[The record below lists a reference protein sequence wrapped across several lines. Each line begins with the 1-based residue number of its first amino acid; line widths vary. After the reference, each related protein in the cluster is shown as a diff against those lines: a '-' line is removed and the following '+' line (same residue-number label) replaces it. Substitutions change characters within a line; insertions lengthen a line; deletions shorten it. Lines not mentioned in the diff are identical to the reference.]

1 MKQIGFIGVGNMG
14 TPMAMCLIRA
24 GYKLV
29 VCDKRSSA
37 LEKFQAIGVSVT
49 EKPSDCAQTEIVII
63 MVGDDSQV
71 EETLLGTDGLLKAV
85 HPQSPPLL
93 AIMSTILPRTAKK
106 LASRCADKNVR
117 LMDAPVS
124 GMPVLAEKGK
134 LTIMAG
140 GEKDD
145 LEAMRSVFGTMGEN
159 IYHTG
164 SLGTGSTT
172 KLVNN
177 IIGLTNLF
185 LCAEAFQ
192 IGQKLGMDL
201 STLASIF
208 EKSTGRI
215 FMTKD
220 WENSRKIFE
229 IFSKDL
235 ETSKVTVELARK
247 DLEHARQLAREA
259 NVACPLFDQIVEA
272 IHRLS
277 YKEVNERWHSL
288 IK

>member
-1 MKQIGFIGVGNMG
+1 MKKIGFIGVGNMG

-24 GYKLV
+24 GYELV
-29 VCDKRSSA
+29 VCDKRFIA
-37 LEKFQAIGVSVT
+37 LERFKAIGVSVT
-49 EKPSDCAQTEIVII
+49 EKPADCARTEMVII
-63 MVGDDSQV
+63 MVGDDVQV
-71 EETLLGTDGLLKAV
+71 EETLLGTDGILNAV
-85 HPQSPPLL
+85 RAQNPPLL
-93 AIMSTILPRTAKK
+93 AIMSTILPGTAKR
-106 LASRCADKNVR
+106 LASHCANKNVR

-145 LEAMRSVFGTMGEN
+145 LEAMRSVFEMMGEN
-159 IYHTG
+159 IFYTG

-192 IGQKLGMDL
+192 IGQKLEMDL
-201 STLASIF
+201 PTLASIF

-215 FMTKD
+215 FLTKD

-247 DLEHARQLAREA
+247 DLEHARQLAKEA
-259 NVACPLFDQIVEA
+259 NVACPLFDRIVEA
-272 IHRLS
+272 VYRLS

>member
-1 MKQIGFIGVGNMG
+1 MKRIGFIGVGNMG
-14 TPMAMCLIRA
+14 APMAMCLIRA
-24 GYKLV
+24 GYELV
-29 VCDKRSSA
+29 VCDKRFSS
-37 LEKFQAIGVSVT
+37 LEKFKAIGVSVT
-49 EKPSDCAQTEIVII
+49 EKPADCAHTEMVII

-85 HPQSPPLL
+85 NPQRPPLL
-93 AIMSTILPRTAKK
+93 AIMSTILPGTAKK

-145 LEAMRSVFGTMGEN
+145 LEAMRSIFETVGEN

-215 FMTKD
+215 FLTKD
-220 WENSRKIFE
+220 WESSLKIFE
-229 IFSKDL
+229 IFSQNF
-235 ETSKVTVELARK
+235 ETSKVTVDLARK
-247 DLEHARQLAREA
+247 DLEHAQQLAKEA
-259 NVACPLFDQIVEA
+259 NVACPLFDHIVEA
-272 IHRLS
+272 IHSLS

>member
-24 GYKLV
+24 GYELI
-29 VCDKRSSA
+29 VCDKRFSA
-37 LEKFQAIGVSVT
+37 LEKFKVIGVSVT
-49 EKPSDCAQTEIVII
+49 ERPAGCAQTEMVII

-85 HPQSPPLL
+85 HPQRPPLL
-93 AIMSTILPRTAKK
+93 AIMSTIL
-106 LASRCADKNVR
+106 
-117 LMDAPVS
+117 
-124 GMPVLAEKGK
+124 PVLAEKGK

-145 LEAMRSVFGTMGEN
+145 LEAMRPIFETMGEN

-185 LCAEAFQ
+185 LSAEAFQ
-192 IGQKLGMDL
+192 IGQKLGMNL

-215 FMTKD
+215 FLTKD
-220 WENSRKIFE
+220 WESSRKIFE
-229 IFSKDL
+229 IFSQNL

-247 DLEHARQLAREA
+247 DLEHAQQLAKEA
-259 NVACPLFDQIVEA
+259 NVACPLFDHIVEA
-272 IHRLS
+272 IYSLS
-277 YKEVNERWHSL
+277 YKEVNEKWHSL

>member
-1 MKQIGFIGVGNMG
+1 MKHIGFIGVGNMG
-14 TPMAMCLIRA
+14 APMAMCLIRA
-24 GYKLV
+24 GYQLT
-29 VCDKRSSA
+29 VCDKRPNA
-37 LEKFQAIGVSVT
+37 LEKFKVTGVSVT
-49 EKPSDCAQTEIVII
+49 EKPADCAKSEMVII
-63 MVGDDSQV
+63 MVGDDFQV
-71 EETLLGTDGLLKAV
+71 EETLLGIHGLLKTV
-85 HPQSPPLL
+85 NPNQPPLL
-93 AIMSTILPRTAKK
+93 AIMSTVLPATVKK
-106 LASRCADKNVR
+106 LASHCANKNVR

-140 GEKDD
+140 GEKGD
-145 LEAMRSVFGTMGEN
+145 LDVMRPIFERMGEN

-164 SLGTGSTT
+164 QLGTGSTT

-185 LCAEAFQ
+185 LGAEAFQ

-215 FMTKD
+215 FLTKD

-229 IFSKDL
+229 IFSQNL

-247 DLEHARQLAREA
+247 DLEHAQQLAKEA
-259 NVACPLFDQIVEA
+259 DVACPLFDHIVQA
-272 IHRLS
+272 IHNLS
-277 YKEVNERWHSL
+277 YQDVNERWHSL
-288 IK
+288 IR

>member
-24 GYKLV
+24 GYELI
-29 VCDKRSSA
+29 VCDKRFSA
-37 LEKFQAIGVSVT
+37 LEKFKVIGVSVT
-49 EKPSDCAQTEIVII
+49 EKPAGCAQTEMVII

-85 HPQSPPLL
+85 HPQQPPLL
-93 AIMSTILPRTAKK
+93 AIMSTILPGTVKK
-106 LASRCADKNVR
+106 LALRCANKNVR

-140 GEKDD
+140 GEKHD
-145 LEAMRSVFGTMGEN
+145 LEAMRPIFERMGEN

-215 FMTKD
+215 FLTKD
-220 WENSRKIFE
+220 WESSRKIFE
-229 IFSKDL
+229 IFSQNL

-247 DLEHARQLAREA
+247 DLEHAQQLAKEA
-259 NVACPLFDQIVEA
+259 NVACPLFDRIVEA
-272 IHRLS
+272 IYSLS

>member
-1 MKQIGFIGVGNMG
+1 MKHIGFIGVGNMG

-24 GYKLV
+24 GYELI
-29 VCDKRSSA
+29 VCDKRISA
-37 LEKFQAIGVSVT
+37 LEKFKVIGVSVT
-49 EKPSDCAQTEIVII
+49 EKPADCAQTEMVII

-71 EETLLGTDGLLKAV
+71 EETLLGADGLLKAV
-85 HPQSPPLL
+85 NPQQPPLL
-93 AIMSTILPRTAKK
+93 AIMSTILPGTVKK
-106 LASRCADKNVR
+106 LASRCANKNVR

-140 GEKDD
+140 GEKGD
-145 LEAMRSVFGTMGEN
+145 LDAMRSIFEMMGEN

-185 LCAEAFQ
+185 LSAEAFQ

-215 FMTKD
+215 FLTKD
-220 WENSRKIFE
+220 WESSRKIFE
-229 IFSKDL
+229 IFSKNL

-247 DLEHARQLAREA
+247 DLEHAQQLAKEA
-259 NVACPLFDQIVEA
+259 NVACPLFDHIVEA
-272 IHRLS
+272 IHNLS
-277 YKEVNERWHSL
+277 YKEVNEKWHSL
-288 IK
+288 I

>member
-24 GYKLV
+24 GYELI
-29 VCDKRSSA
+29 VCDKRFSA
-37 LEKFQAIGVSVT
+37 LEKFKVIGVSVT
-49 EKPSDCAQTEIVII
+49 EKPAGCAQTEMVII

-85 HPQSPPLL
+85 NPQQPPLL
-93 AIMSTILPRTAKK
+93 AIMSTILPGTVKK
-106 LASRCADKNVR
+106 LASHCANKNIR

-145 LEAMRSVFGTMGEN
+145 LEAMRPIFERMGEN

-185 LCAEAFQ
+185 LSAEAFQ

-215 FMTKD
+215 FLTKD
-220 WENSRKIFE
+220 WESSRKIFE
-229 IFSKDL
+229 IFSQNL

-247 DLEHARQLAREA
+247 DLEHAQQLAKEA
-259 NVACPLFDQIVEA
+259 NVACPLFDRIVEA
-272 IHRLS
+272 IYSLS

-288 IK
+288 IR

>member
-24 GYKLV
+24 GYELI
-29 VCDKRSSA
+29 VCDKRFSA
-37 LEKFQAIGVSVT
+37 LEKFKARGVSVT
-49 EKPSDCAQTEIVII
+49 EKPMGCAQTEMVII

-71 EETLLGTDGLLKAV
+71 EETLLGTDGLLKTV
-85 HPQSPPLL
+85 HPQHPPLL
-93 AIMSTILPRTAKK
+93 AIMSTVLPGTVKK
-106 LASRCADKNVR
+106 LASHCANKNVR

-145 LEAMRSVFGTMGEN
+145 LEAMRPIFERMGEN

-185 LCAEAFQ
+185 LSAEAFQ
-192 IGQKLGMDL
+192 IGQKLGMNL

-215 FMTKD
+215 FLTKD

-229 IFSKDL
+229 IFSQNL
-235 ETSKVTVELARK
+235 ETSKITVELARK
-247 DLEHARQLAREA
+247 DLEHAQQLAKEA
-259 NVACPLFDQIVEA
+259 NVPCPLFDRIVEV
-272 IHRLS
+272 IHNLS

>member
-1 MKQIGFIGVGNMG
+1 MRQIGFIGVGNMG
-14 TPMAMCLIRA
+14 APMAMCLIRA
-24 GYKLV
+24 GHELV
-29 VCDKRSSA
+29 VCDKRFSA
-37 LEKFQAIGVSVT
+37 LEEFKAMGVSVT
-49 EKPSDCAQTEIVII
+49 EKPADCAHTEMVII

-71 EETLLGTDGLLKAV
+71 QETLLGTDGLLKAV
-85 HPQSPPLL
+85 DPERPPLL
-93 AIMSTILPRTAKK
+93 AVMSTILPGTAKK
-106 LASRCADKNVR
+106 LASPCANKNVR

-145 LEAMRSVFGTMGEN
+145 LEAMRPIFETMGEN

-164 SLGTGSTT
+164 PLGTGSTT

-192 IGQKLGMDL
+192 IGQKLGMNL
-201 STLASIF
+201 TTLASIF

-215 FMTKD
+215 FLTKD
-220 WENSRKIFE
+220 WESSRKIFE
-229 IFSKDL
+229 IFSQNL

-247 DLEHARQLAREA
+247 DLEHAQQLAKEA
-259 NVACPLFDQIVEA
+259 NVACPLFDHIVEA
-272 IHRLS
+272 IYGLS
-277 YKEVNERWHSL
+277 YKEVNDRWHSL